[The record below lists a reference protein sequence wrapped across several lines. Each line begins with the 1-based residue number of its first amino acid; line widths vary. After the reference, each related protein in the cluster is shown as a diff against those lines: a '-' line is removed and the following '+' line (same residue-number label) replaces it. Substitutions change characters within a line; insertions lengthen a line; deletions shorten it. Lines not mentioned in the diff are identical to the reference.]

1 MRSRFIEFF
10 EDEDNQLS
18 MSRLLC
24 FMSFFPATLVVI
36 LTLSVDALGWYLGAF
51 VVGYVGG
58 KGADAIS
65 SRKTRKY
72 DSTDS

>member
-65 SRKTRKY
+65 SRKTQKY